1 MVIRARNRVANNNL
15 SFLFCELSFHTLG
28 KDSVL
33 HCPLLIGLWDF
44 MVRSAYQGSVSSS
57 RASLFHT
64 MK

>member
-33 HCPLLIGLWDF
+33 HCPLLTGLWDF
-44 MVRSAYQGSVSSS
+44 RCALRI
-57 RASLFHT
+57 RAALPALGPPFST
-64 MK
+64 R